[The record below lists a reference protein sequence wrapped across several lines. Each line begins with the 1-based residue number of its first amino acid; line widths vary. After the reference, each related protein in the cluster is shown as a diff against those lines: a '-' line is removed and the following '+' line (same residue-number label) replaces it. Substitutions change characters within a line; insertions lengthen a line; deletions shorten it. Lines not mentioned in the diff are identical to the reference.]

1 MWAANSHFGG
11 QSVSEAIIGQ
21 RALPREALRS
31 DSSFY
36 LTMAVISAL
45 IVFVGF
51 APSFYLK
58 SVIHAP
64 VPPLTLL
71 TIVHGLVF
79 TTWMVLFITQ
89 ASLIRADNIAL
100 HRQLGIL
107 GAILF
112 GVMLSLGYSTAITAG
127 RLGHAPP
134 GAPPPLAFMAL
145 PLIGLAGTLILIVLA
160 LLNRRHADWHKRL
173 MIGALFTLTLPGSAR
188 IFIPLGFV
196 PEAIWLAFALTEALV
211 VVAIAHDWWKYKRV
225 HPAYWIVAAV
235 VAAMHIGV
243 AWAFTSPTWL
253 AFARAIT

>member
-1 MWAANSHFGG
+1 M
-11 QSVSEAIIGQ
+11 SEAIIGQ
-21 RALPREALRS
+21 RVLPREALRS
-31 DSSFY
+31 DSNFY
-36 LTMAVISAL
+36 LTMA
-45 IVFVGF
+45 IVCAIIIFLGF

-64 VPPLTLL
+64 VPPLTML
-71 TIVHGLVF
+71 TTVHGLVF

-100 HRQLGIL
+100 HRQLGIV
-107 GAILF
+107 GALLF

-134 GAPPPLAFMAL
+134 GAPAPLAFMAL
-145 PLIGLAGTLILIVLA
+145 PLIGLTGSLVLIVLA
-160 LLNRRHADWHKRL
+160 LLNRRRSDWHKRL

-188 IFIPLGFV
+188 IFLPLGFA
-196 PEAIWLAFALTEALV
+196 PEAIWLAFATTEGLLV
-211 VVAIAHDWWKYKRV
+211 AAIAYDWWTYKRV
-225 HPAYWIVAAV
+225 HPAYWVVAAV

-243 AWAFTSPTWL
+243 AWAFSSPTWL

>member
-1 MWAANSHFGG
+1 MSRRRLLIERRAPIGPQIGSTGDCSSQVSRLRPRAHVIWAANSHFGG

-127 RLGHAPP
+127 R
-134 GAPPPLAFMAL
+134 
-145 PLIGLAGTLILIVLA
+145 
-160 LLNRRHADWHKRL
+160 
-173 MIGALFTLTLPGSAR
+173 
-188 IFIPLGFV
+188 
-196 PEAIWLAFALTEALV
+196 
-211 VVAIAHDWWKYKRV
+211 
-225 HPAYWIVAAV
+225 
-235 VAAMHIGV
+235 
-243 AWAFTSPTWL
+243 
-253 AFARAIT
+253 